1 MSHYKILSG
10 AIAIA
15 TLVSFTATV
24 QAQLYNG
31 PRQVDGKCWKT
42 GGTGTGMGYWEAC
55 PTTGATANAR
65 IARPAPASKT
75 SKKGTPAANQATNQV
90 RSGSD
95 YQ

>member
-31 PRQVDGKCWKT
+31 PRQVGDQCWKT
-42 GGTGTGMGYWEAC
+42 GGTGVGMGYWVAC
-55 PTTGATANAR
+55 PTTGATANAK
-65 IARPAPASKT
+65 IARPAPA